1 MISNSA
7 ITTTSFQSI
16 SIDFQCPC
24 PTLQNSTGM
33 KFNDSQNSGEQT
45 FSNRKTRTT
54 RRGENYE
61 KKNSNLKKKNGEK
74 KIVIHTYT
82 NTNIISFAL
91 VLCARIS

>member
-24 PTLQNSTGM
+24 PTLQNSTGI

-45 FSNRKTRTT
+45 FSNRKTRTRT
-54 RRGENYE
+54 RTKREKNE
-61 KKNSNLKKKNGEK
+61 KKN
-74 KIVIHTYT
+74 
-82 NTNIISFAL
+82 
-91 VLCARIS
+91 RI